1 MTTNKRLT
9 KILFVS
15 LLLATAIMPVVIAQ
29 NSNFSKKIKLF
40 NDECTFGEIELPED
54 FVVYAAKKYAG
65 DKLSYTIDQ
74 SDRAATLINLR
85 VNSPSEPAVLVLR
98 AHEPSIWEIHWTEDT
113 DIVAVVAMSG
123 SRQAVAGLPKE
134 TPIIIP
140 NSENIAK
147 CPSLE
152 SVLKEVRDIEEFS
165 LKLFNRGVKA
175 AAEEEI
181 GYLLLGEP
189 IEEDAEL
196 LSSQDTP
203 VESFFDYTA
212 PRAGVA
218 GIQDALE
225 QGLIRRITQADIKA
239 WDRLRKEQGTEE
251 EVPPISEYYSE
262 VYVVLDDDFTY
273 PAGLTGN
280 TPNTFV
286 IPKGVAKPS
295 GYNQSI
301 VEYDFNTGKCRNTLC
316 VTNFETWQ

>member
-40 NDECTFGEIELPED
+40 SDECTFGEIELPED